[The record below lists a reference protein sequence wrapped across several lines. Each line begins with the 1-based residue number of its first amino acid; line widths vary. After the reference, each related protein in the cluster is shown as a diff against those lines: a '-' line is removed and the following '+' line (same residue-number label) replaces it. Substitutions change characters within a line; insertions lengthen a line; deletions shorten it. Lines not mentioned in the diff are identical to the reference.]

1 MLVNVYMIL
10 FRVGVDHVSYAGF
23 HKDTGL
29 GQYFQGIRTSLLQ
42 NMKWN
47 TIIAGL
53 LLFMV
58 LLCYQLIERYNIRK
72 YLSLCVLMFGAM
84 CVQLVAHAR
93 SGMWERYL
101 FPYVIAYAFL
111 FVLLG
116 YRIFEKDRFRSKIYV
131 VVLLLLLA
139 NTVPGSVR
147 AARDYAKTGEWVAEY
162 FSCILDNT
170 TSADRIV
177 SAFGDEE
184 LDMATECWLEVHDRT
199 QVYNA
204 VGRFL
209 TGRLFLGKCESGDML
224 WLCAGVYVVTDGR
237 RHKCG

>member
-1 MLVNVYMIL
+1 MAGLEKESFTLFMPVFPALKLWLEYWDGCDASWEGTHRKGRFRRLLKENGITYVLILLAMLVNVCMIL
-10 FRVGVDHVSYAGF
+10 FKVGVDHVSYAGF

-47 TIIAGL
+47 TITAGL

-72 YLSLCVLMFGAM
+72 YLSLCVLMLGAM
-84 CVQLVAHAR
+84 CVQLAAHAR

-116 YRIFEKDRFRSKIYV
+116 YRIF
-131 VVLLLLLA
+131 
-139 NTVPGSVR
+139 
-147 AARDYAKTGEWVAEY
+147 
-162 FSCILDNT
+162 
-170 TSADRIV
+170 V
-177 SAFGDEE
+177 SA
-184 LDMATECWLEVHDRT
+184 
-199 QVYNA
+199 
-204 VGRFL
+204 
-209 TGRLFLGKCESGDML
+209 K
-224 WLCAGVYVVTDGR
+224 
-237 RHKCG
+237 